1 MTVFAA
7 LVLFLSAVFNVV
19 TWPAFLRRVAK
30 DPRATDA
37 AGLSLEGACVASD
50 AFFPFRDGLDVLAEA
65 GAKAVIQPGGGGG

>member
-37 AGLSLEGACVASD
+37 AGRRTRFYTVHLVLVVTALVIAALSAVAGV
-50 AFFPFRDGLDVLAEA
+50 AVLL
-65 GAKAVIQPGGGGG
+65 G

>member
-37 AGLSLEGACVASD
+37 AGRRTRFYTVHLVLVVTALVIAALSAVAGV
-50 AFFPFRDGLDVLAEA
+50 AVLI
-65 GAKAVIQPGGGGG
+65 G